1 MMHLDSDEPKQDR
14 IGGIKL
20 DKNLKQK
27 QALTSHYSSYRKI
40 HFCKHFLK
48 RFHPVFFRI
57 SITLE
62 NETSQQFKMAFF

>member
-57 SITLE
+57 SITRE
-62 NETSQQFKMAFF
+62 NETSQQFKTAFF